1 MIIAGCLCFAYYFAL
16 AASSKRW
23 NTTFAG
29 FWVILGIGFLML
41 GKIWPY
47 SPGWLQ
53 VLLLVCAMAVVFLF
67 AVIEGK
73 IIGEMRKSGPDGLR
87 WLIVLGAQV
96 RGTKITDSLRRRLDC
111 AVSYYEKNP
120 DVNIIVS
127 GGRGDGENITEA
139 LAMARY
145 LEEKGI
151 AKERIYKEDRST
163 STYENLVNSSAV
175 LPDSMRTPIGVV
187 TNNFHM
193 YRSLKLAENIGYEK
207 VYGIPA
213 GTKIVVLPNYM
224 MREFFAEI
232 KRLIFKR

>member
-16 AASSKRW
+16 VASAKRW

-29 FWVILGIGFLML
+29 FWIMLGVGFLML

-47 SPGWLQ
+47 APGWMQ
-53 VLLLVCAMAVVFLF
+53 MVIIVCAAASAVFF

-73 IIGEMRKSGPDGLR
+73 IISAMTKSEPEGLG

-96 RGTKITDSLRRRLDC
+96 RGTKITDSLRRRLDR
-111 AVSYYEKNP
+111 AVSYCEKNP

-127 GGRGDGENITEA
+127 GGKGDGENITEA

-145 LEEKGI
+145 LEENGI
-151 AKERIYKEDRST
+151 AKERIFREERST
-163 STYENLVNSSAV
+163 STYENLINSREI
-175 LPDSMRTPIGVV
+175 LPDSMRTPIGIV
-187 TNNFHM
+187 TNNFHI
-193 YRSLKLAENIGYEK
+193 YRALKLAGDIGYEK

-213 GTKIVVLPNYM
+213 GTKPIVLPNYM

-232 KRLIFKR
+232 KRMIFRR